1 MSHGPDVARA
11 VGVVI
16 DKLAVGRGL
25 ATDRGQ
31 PAGNLARRLPRRVDE
46 PNPAAAA
53 GLVDRPDLRD
63 IVRGTH
69 KLERIQCAGVTTPVL
84 RLSMPETPAILRLVT
99 L

>member
-31 PAGNLARRLPRRVDE
+31 LAGSLARRPLRRIDE
-46 PNPAAAA
+46 PNPAAA
-53 GLVDRPDLRD
+53 VDRPDLGD
-63 IVRGTH
+63 IVRGT
-69 KLERIQCAGVTTPVL
+69 R
-84 RLSMPETPAILRLVT
+84 
-99 L
+99 

>member
-31 PAGNLARRLPRRVDE
+31 LAGSPTRRPLRRIDE

-53 GLVDRPDLRD
+53 GLVDRPDLGD
-63 IVRGTH
+63 IVRGT
-69 KLERIQCAGVTTPVL
+69 R
-84 RLSMPETPAILRLVT
+84 
-99 L
+99 